1 MHNNKPRSNHMVI
14 KKEAAKILLALH
26 RSDDKTINVE
36 KLNAEAV
43 EELNL
48 SGLVRFPIPAKIELT
63 YNGAIVAD
71 VLDKVESKI
80 ENIDDWKENFKW
92 VSSEVIAM
100 IDGAVKNKDK
110 TTKISQ
116 EPLAKRGFADENH
129 QITQEAKEL
138 YNAYAITEP
147 ELVID
152 AQLAEYIRKSPM
164 GPTDAHY
171 LPIEGNN
178 KDLLEA
184 MRLIAY
190 SVPHGDYFTFTE
202 LGQAVKETLSLGGWA
217 SEGSVLDISILE
229 SIAKVADG
237 EDVDVDTLVQLEALG
252 YVSDVDTLTK
262 AGEKALEVYRIFKDK
277 TEKPLKSFAIEKE
290 EVETLKT
297 IDKIWKEKY
306 TSNPEETANFEE
318 IKREL
323 VDRKVREYK
332 KILEKYGR
340 RLNEMPKKKQEILK
354 KFGEAKDMVQWFE
367 ENFDLKEYLYSLE
380 AFGLI
385 AEGVDQKGRTV
396 YYVTEDGERVI
407 EDQQDERSIHS
418 WSVKTLTI
426 SNKIFSSPNKEW
438 VLEAR
443 KERILGTYEPTKS
456 GLLYEELATH
466 EKLPFM
472 TRYEMDIFKMIPD
485 RGIACED
492 VLEESLHEEERVRR
506 MEALDKLE
514 AKGFIE
520 ILPDGHIIETEF
532 GQMMDEAMS
541 GVPEGFGAPIN
552 PIIYRVVKAIAET
565 GSMYVKEQKVR
576 ILPQNIKEA
585 IKKSGL
591 SKESFDKAYV
601 AAREAKYLGRNSV
614 NEAGLKMLEAVKAL
628 NA

>member
-1 MHNNKPRSNHMVI
+1 MVI

-36 KLNAEAV
+36 KLNSEAV

-48 SGLVRFPIPAKIELT
+48 AGLVRFPIPAKIELT
-63 YNGAIVAD
+63 YSGNIVAD
-71 VLDKVESKI
+71 VLARVESKI
-80 ENIDDWKENFKW
+80 ENIEEWKENFKW

-110 TTKISQ
+110 TTKVSQ

-129 QITQEAKEL
+129 QITEEAKYL

-152 AQLAEYIRKSPM
+152 AELAEYIRKSPM

-171 LPIEGNN
+171 LPIEGNS

-229 SIAKVADG
+229 SIARVADG
-237 EDVDVDTLVQLEALG
+237 EDVDVDTLVHLEALG
-252 YVSDVDTLTK
+252 YVTDVDTLTK

-306 TSNPEETANFEE
+306 TSNPEETANFDE

-332 KILEKYGR
+332 KMLEKYGR

-354 KFGEAKDMVQWFE
+354 KFGEAKDMVKWFE
-367 ENFDLKEYLYSLE
+367 ENFDLREYLYSLE

-385 AEGVDQKGRTV
+385 TEGVDQKGRTV
-396 YYVTEDGERVI
+396 YYVTEDGEKVI

-438 VLEAR
+438 ILEAR
-443 KERILGTYEPTKS
+443 KERILGTYEPSKS

-472 TRYEMDIFKMIPD
+472 TRYEMDIFKIIPD

-492 VLEESLHEEERVRR
+492 VLDESLHEEERIRR

-552 PIIYRVVKAIAET
+552 PTIYRVVKAIAET

-585 IKKSGL
+585 IKRSGL

-628 NA
+628 NARV

>member
-1 MHNNKPRSNHMVI
+1 MVI

-36 KLNAEAV
+36 KLNSEAV
-43 EELNL
+43 EELSL

-63 YNGAIVAD
+63 YSGTIVAD
-71 VLDKVESKI
+71 VLARVESKI
-80 ENIDDWKENFKW
+80 ESIESWKENFKW
-92 VSSEVIAM
+92 ISSEVIAM
-100 IDGAVKNKDK
+100 IDAAIKSKEMA
-110 TTKISQ
+110 TKVSQ
-116 EPLAKRGFADENH
+116 EPLQKRGFVDDNGLL
-129 QITQEAKEL
+129 TQEAKDVFE
-138 YNAYAITEP
+138 AFTISEP

-152 AQLAEYIRKSPM
+152 ADLAEYIRKSPM

-190 SVPHGDYFTFTE
+190 SVPEGEYFTFTE
-202 LGQAVKETLSLGGWA
+202 LGQAVKNTLTLGGWA

-229 SIAKVADG
+229 SIARVADG
-237 EDVDVDTLVQLEALG
+237 EDIGVDTLVQLEALG

-262 AGEKALEVYRIFKDK
+262 AGELALEVYRIFKDK
-277 TEKPLKSFAIEKE
+277 TEKPLRSFAIEKE

-297 IDKIWKEKY
+297 IDRIWKEKY

-318 IKREL
+318 IKKEL

-332 KILEKYGR
+332 KIIEKYGR
-340 RLNEMPKKKQEILK
+340 RLDEMPKKKQEIAK
-354 KFGEAKDMVQWFE
+354 KFGQAKDMAQWFE
-367 ENFDLKEYLYSLE
+367 ENFDLREYLYSLE

-385 AEGVDQKGRTV
+385 SEGVDQKGKTV
-396 YYVTEDGERVI
+396 YYITDDGAKVI

-443 KERILGTYEPTKS
+443 RERILGTFEPSKS
-456 GLLYEELATH
+456 GLLYEELASH

-472 TRYEMDIFKMIPD
+472 TRYEMDIFKLIPD
-485 RGIACED
+485 SGMACQELLD
-492 VLEESLHEEERVRR
+492 VDEEEKVRR
-506 MEALDKLE
+506 TEALDKLE

-532 GQMMDEAMS
+532 GRLMDEAMS

-552 PIIYRVVKAIAET
+552 PTIYRVVKAIAET

-576 ILPQNIKEA
+576 IMPQNIKEA
-585 IKKSGL
+585 IKRSGL
-591 SKESFDKAYV
+591 SKESFEKAYV

-614 NEAGLKMLEAVKAL
+614 NEAGLKMLKAVEAL
-628 NA
+628 NR

>member
-1 MHNNKPRSNHMVI
+1 MVI

>member
-1 MHNNKPRSNHMVI
+1 MVI

-36 KLNAEAV
+36 KLNSEAV

-63 YNGAIVAD
+63 YSGAMVAD
-71 VLDKVESKI
+71 VLDRVESKI
-80 ENIDDWKENFKW
+80 ENIDEWKDNFKW

-116 EPLAKRGFADENH
+116 EPLAKRGFADENY
-129 QITQEAKEL
+129 QITEEAKDL

-262 AGEKALEVYRIFKDK
+262 AGEKALEIYRIFKDK

-354 KFGEAKDMVQWFE
+354 KFGEAKDMVKWFE

-380 AFGLI
+380 AFRLI

-443 KERILGTYEPTKS
+443 KERVLGTYEPTKS

-472 TRYEMDIFKMIPD
+472 TRYEMDIFKLIPD

>member
-1 MHNNKPRSNHMVI
+1 MVI

-36 KLNAEAV
+36 KLNTEAV

-48 SGLVRFPIPAKIELT
+48 SGLVRFPIPAQIELT
-63 YNGAIVAD
+63 YSGAQIAD
-71 VLDKVESKI
+71 VLARVEERI
-80 ENIDDWKENFKW
+80 ESIDDWKESFKW
-92 VSSEVIAM
+92 VSSEVVAM
-100 IDGAVKNKDK
+100 IDSAIKGKNRA
-110 TTKISQ
+110 TKVTHD
-116 EPLAKRGFADENH
+116 ELFKRGFVNESGELTA
-129 QITQEAKEL
+129 EAL
-138 YNAYAITEP
+138 DLFNAYAITEP

-152 AQLAEYIRKSPM
+152 AKLAEYIRKSPM

-171 LPIEGNN
+171 LPIEGNS

-202 LGQAVKETLSLGGWA
+202 LGQAVKETLTLGGWA
-217 SEGSVLDISILE
+217 NEGSVLDISILE
-229 SIAKVADG
+229 SIARVADG
-237 EDVDVDTLVQLEALG
+237 EDVEVDTLIQLESLG

-277 TEKPLKSFAIEKE
+277 TERELRSFAIEKE

-297 IDKIWKEKY
+297 IKKIWEEKY
-306 TSNPEETANFEE
+306 TSNPEETATFDE
-318 IKREL
+318 IKKEL

-332 KILEKYGR
+332 RIVEKYGR
-340 RLNEMPKKKQEILK
+340 RLDEMPKKKQEIAK
-354 KFGEAKDMVQWFE
+354 KFGEAKDMLKWFE
-367 ENFDLKEYLYSLE
+367 ENFDLREYLYSLE

-385 AEGVDQKGRTV
+385 NEGVDSKGRAV
-396 YYVTEDGERVI
+396 YYVTEDGQKVI
-407 EDQQDERSIHS
+407 ADQADERSIHS

-426 SNKIFSSPNKEW
+426 SNKIFSSPNREW

-443 KERILGTYEPTKS
+443 AERILGTYEPSKS
-456 GLLYEELATH
+456 GLLYEELANR

-492 VLEESLHEEERVRR
+492 ILQESLSQEEKTRR
-506 MEALDKLE
+506 TEALDKLE

-532 GQMMDEAMS
+532 GKLMDEALS

-552 PIIYRVVKAIAET
+552 PTIYRVVKAIAQT

-576 ILPQNIKEA
+576 ILPENIKEA
-585 IKKSGL
+585 IKRSGL
-591 SKESFDKAYV
+591 SKESFEKAYI

-614 NEAGLKMLEAVKAL
+614 NEAGLKMLEAVEAL
-628 NA
+628 NK

>member
-1 MHNNKPRSNHMVI
+1 MVI

-26 RSDDKTINVE
+26 RSDEKTIDVA
-36 KLNAEAV
+36 KLNSEAL

-48 SGLVRFPIPAKIELT
+48 GGLVRFPIPAKVELT
-63 YNGAIVAD
+63 YSGAMVAD
-71 VLDKVESKI
+71 VLASVEERIEKI
-80 ENIDDWKENFKW
+80 EEWKESFKW

-100 IDGAVKNKDK
+100 IDAAKKSKNS
-110 TTKISQ
+110 TTHITR
-116 EPLAKRGFADENH
+116 EELAKRGFANEKGEL
-129 QITQEAKEL
+129 TPEALSLFE
-138 YNAYAITEP
+138 AYAITEP
-147 ELVID
+147 ELAID

-190 SVPHGDYFTFTE
+190 SIPRGDFFTFTE
-202 LGQAVKETLSLGGWA
+202 LGQALKETLTLGGWA

-229 SIAKVADG
+229 SIARIADG
-237 EDVDVDTLVQLEALG
+237 EDVDVDTLLHLEALG

-262 AGEKALEVYRIFKDK
+262 AGERALEVYRIFKDK

-297 IDKIWKEKY
+297 IQKIWEEKY
-306 TSNPEETANFEE
+306 TSNPEETANFDE
-318 IKREL
+318 IKKEL

-340 RLNEMPKKKQEILK
+340 RLDEMPKKKQEIAK
-354 KFGEAKDMVQWFE
+354 KFGEAKDMLAWFE
-367 ENFDLKEYLYSLE
+367 ENFDLREYLYSLE
-380 AFGLI
+380 AFALI
-385 AEGVDQKGRTV
+385 EEGIDSKGRAV
-396 YYVTEDGERVI
+396 YYVTEAGQRVI
-407 EDQQDERSIHS
+407 EDQSDERSIHS

-426 SNKIFSSPNKEW
+426 SNKIFSSPNREW
-438 VLEAR
+438 VTQAR
-443 KERILGTYEPTKS
+443 KERLLGTYEPSKS
-456 GLLYEELATH
+456 GLLYEELASNK
-466 EKLPFM
+466 KLPFL
-472 TRYEMDIFKMIPD
+472 TRYEADIFKMIPD

-492 VLEESLHEEERVRR
+492 ILDESLHEDEKTRR
-506 MEALDKLE
+506 TEALDKLE

-520 ILPDGHIIETEF
+520 ILADGHIVETEF
-532 GQMMDEAMS
+532 GRLMDEAMS

-552 PIIYRVVKAIAET
+552 PTIYRVVKAIAET

-576 ILPQNIKEA
+576 ILPENIKEA
-585 IKKSGL
+585 IKRSGL
-591 SKESFDKAYV
+591 SKESFEKAYI

-614 NEAGLKMLEAVKAL
+614 NEAGLKMLQAVDAL